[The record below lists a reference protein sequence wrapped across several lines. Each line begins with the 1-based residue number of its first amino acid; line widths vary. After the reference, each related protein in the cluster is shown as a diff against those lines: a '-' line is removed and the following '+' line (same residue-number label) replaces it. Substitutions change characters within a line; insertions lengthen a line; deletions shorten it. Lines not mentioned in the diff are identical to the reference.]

1 LDWFHGALL
10 LPVGC
15 LLRLKFYVGRLG
27 AATRTDVSYYALLC
41 VTRLCVTRFGAVM
54 LALSIITVHK
64 FVLENCIGT
73 HNFEWFI
80 DGSTI
85 QVGPTFQVGSASRL
99 GIPHLLQIGYLPV
112 TGRVGFAN
120 PSSGRGLRL
129 SYLPFLLVKLLPRF
143 PAGTSLP

>member
-1 LDWFHGALL
+1 
-10 LPVGC
+10 
-15 LLRLKFYVGRLG
+15 
-27 AATRTDVSYYALLC
+27 
-41 VTRLCVTRFGAVM
+41 M

-64 FVLENCIGT
+64 FVLENCIRT
-73 HNFEWFI
+73 HNLEWFI

-85 QVGPTFQVGSASRL
+85 QVGSPSRL
-99 GIPHLLQIGYLPV
+99 GIPHLLQIGYFPV